1 MGHGKD
7 GLGEELKVVRVYF
20 SKLRLFTNYL
30 RIATTTPSFLL
41 SLRLRLIAYWEK
53 NCGDHVCVGHVRCH
67 GSSRSQGSYICMR
80 FLRCDACGLLLAIAR

>member
-30 RIATTTPSFLL
+30 RIATTTLSFLL
-41 SLRLRLIAYWEK
+41 TLRLCLIAY
-53 NCGDHVCVGHVRCH
+53 
-67 GSSRSQGSYICMR
+67 
-80 FLRCDACGLLLAIAR
+80 